1 MEKKIISAAIAVVA
15 AVIIYF
21 GGWEIIKFIGSNVF
35 EFPWNSAAI
44 LLLSLCTIV
53 LMFLYGVSSL
63 RRIKPDGFQMAVSCA
78 LF

>member
-53 LMFLYGVSSL
+53 LMFCTVCLPYKIYL
-63 RRIKPDGFQMAVSCA
+63 KLINTNEK
-78 LF
+78 

>member
-35 EFPWNSAAI
+35 EFSLELSGYSA
-44 LLLSLCTIV
+44 SLALHHCADV
-53 LMFLYGVSSL
+53 LYGVSSL
-63 RRIKPDGFQMAVSCA
+63 QNLSQTDKHQ
-78 LF
+78 